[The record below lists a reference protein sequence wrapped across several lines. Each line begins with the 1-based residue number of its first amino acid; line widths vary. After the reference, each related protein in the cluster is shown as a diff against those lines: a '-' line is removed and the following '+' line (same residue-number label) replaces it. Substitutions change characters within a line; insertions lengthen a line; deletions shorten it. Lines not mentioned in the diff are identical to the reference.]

1 MAGMLP
7 GVECARR
14 RRCHQGGGA
23 TESSQSLSGH
33 GRTRRPSF
41 CLYTSNFDTHVNTS
55 PSLSRNQSL
64 YQEEKLVGVAREAKE
79 RLDERLRNQRKST
92 ESSKKQQH
100 GKKSEA
106 KKNGGGSSEVD
117 KLHINHNEAK
127 KGGGGGG
134 SKRMSWANRLR
145 WKVFEQE
152 ECAVCLDEFS
162 DGEKLMELPCAHRF
176 HSRCLVPWLES
187 NAHCP
192 CCRMGISNMNVLA

>member
-23 TESSQSLSGH
+23 TESQSLSGH

-41 CLYTSNFDTHVNTS
+41 CLYTSNFDAHVNTS

-64 YQEEKLVGVAREAKE
+64 FQEEKLVGVAREAKE

-92 ESSKKQQH
+92 ETKKQH

-106 KKNGGGSSEVD
+106 KNNAGVSSDKVPNMEAKTGGSGS
-117 KLHINHNEAK
+117 
-127 KGGGGGG
+127 GG

-145 WKVFEQE
+145 WKVFEQD
-152 ECAVCLDEFS
+152 ECAVCLEQFS
-162 DGEKLMELPCAHRF
+162 AGEKLMELPCAHRF

-192 CCRMGISNMNVLA
+192 CCRMGISNLNVQA